1 MIIAIPSETPEG
13 LAAPRS
19 GHFGHTP
26 YFTLATLENDQ
37 ITKLEVYQNVDHDA
51 VGCGGVIDFA
61 MSLGIDA
68 MITVGMGMR
77 PLTRFTNG
85 GIKVYSDRV
94 SQTVADALIRFV
106 EEEPNL
112 MDPADACKH

>member
-13 LAAPRS
+13 LSAPRS

-85 GIKVYSDRV
+85 GIKVYSDCI

-106 EEEPNL
+106 EEEPTL